1 MAHYKMTQGQ
11 RGIKPVEG
19 KPKLI
24 NGNYLKHT
32 LIHHLNLE
40 GGTSKCPRKLSFK
53 FLIGKGLLD
62 KGTME
67 TIRLFVNWVVT
78 LG

>member
-1 MAHYKMTQGQ
+1 LAHYKMTQGQ
-11 RGIKPVEG
+11 RGVKTIEG
-19 KPKLI
+19 KQKLI

-32 LIHHLNLE
+32 WIHYLNLE
-40 GGTSKCPRKLSFK
+40 GGTSKCLRKLGLK

-62 KGTME
+62 KGLME
-67 TIRLFVNWVVT
+67 TIRLFVSRVVT